1 MRQIALFA
9 AALVFASPA
18 LAGATDW
25 QDVAPETRIRL
36 ISSDRLEA
44 GHVLAGIEVD
54 MPPGFKTYWR
64 VPGETGIPTQVEDW
78 GSRGLSDPQLLW
90 PHPTIA
96 EVEGYLDFVYFGPTV
111 LPLRLASGGGRGEL
125 TLRVTMGI
133 CSDIC
138 VPVQATF
145 SLAVDPTRPDPG
157 QDLRLRQALANVPV
171 PPVDDAIVGDA
182 VYGPQGLMV
191 SLLSTEIDPDT
202 VIVAADDPHLLFGAP
217 QKSPDSAAVFFSLL
231 GGDGQSVLGQ
241 SIDITFMTPTGP
253 YVVRRVVGSAGST

>member
-1 MRQIALFA
+1 MRPIAIF

-18 LAGATDW
+18 VAASTDW

-44 GHVLAGIEVD
+44 GQILAGIEVD

-64 VPGETGIPTQVEDW
+64 VPGETGIPTQVEDI

-90 PHPTIA
+90 PHPTID

-111 LPLRLASGGGRGEL
+111 LPLRLTSDGGAGEL
-125 TLRVTMGI
+125 ALRVTMGI

-145 SLAVDPTRPDPG
+145 SLPVDPARPDPG
-157 QDLRLRQALANVPV
+157 QDLRLRQALADVPV
-171 PPVDDAIVGDA
+171 QPPDDAIIGEA
-182 VYGPQGLMV
+182 LYGSQGLSV
-191 SLLSTEIDPDT
+191 PLLSTEIDAAT
-202 VIVAADDPHLLFGAP
+202 VIIAADDPHLLFGAP
-217 QKSPDSAAVFFSLL
+217 QKSPDSPAVFFSLL